1 MKMKG
6 KKSDFNE
13 MLRALVEF
21 LWSNGKKQVA
31 SGEKNLLLLSNVN
44 MIGLLQMLN
53 GAPKHFM
60 VQIFLFFFAFFSL
73 WFSFKWKKN
82 KFILFRWSFDLKD
95 TSHCKKYNSKKMKK
109 IQSLS
114 WETFAKKNR

>member
-1 MKMKG
+1 MKMKMKG

-53 GAPKHFM
+53 WGTEAFHGSN
-60 VQIFLFFFAFFSL
+60 FFVFFCVFFSL
-73 WFSFKWKKN
+73 
-82 KFILFRWSFDLKD
+82 I
-95 TSHCKKYNSKKMKK
+95 
-109 IQSLS
+109 
-114 WETFAKKNR
+114 